1 MCLLREVRVF
11 DGESLDLHDYS
22 LKGCDLDSNT
32 PERAVVIYRYET
44 ALQTQSVHHSF
55 IISVLI
61 LLQKNSKQ
69 SK

>member
-1 MCLLREVRVF
+1 MCLLREVRGF

-44 ALQTQSVHHSF
+44 ALQTQSVQPQFHYICSH
-55 IISVLI
+55 IITKKLKI
-61 LLQKNSKQ
+61 D
-69 SK
+69 